1 MKQRGIQVCTVETL
15 QFAPFE
21 PTILAQHAFFQ
32 NYNYLSYTKILI
44 HLNWI
49 KLSLVVL
56 LVVLLVKEVVDLGNV
71 VEVVVFV
78 PVVEDFVKVAVVIV
92 LADVSALNIHETDA
106 SIRNIRSLSRIISFR
121 NKS

>member
-1 MKQRGIQVCTVETL
+1 VEYN
-15 QFAPFE
+15 
-21 PTILAQHAFFQ
+21 ILAQYAFLQ
-32 NYNYLSYTKILI
+32 NYNYLSYAKILI

-49 KLSLVVL
+49 KLRLVLL

-106 SIRNIRSLSRIISFR
+106 SIRNIRSLSRTGME
-121 NKS
+121 